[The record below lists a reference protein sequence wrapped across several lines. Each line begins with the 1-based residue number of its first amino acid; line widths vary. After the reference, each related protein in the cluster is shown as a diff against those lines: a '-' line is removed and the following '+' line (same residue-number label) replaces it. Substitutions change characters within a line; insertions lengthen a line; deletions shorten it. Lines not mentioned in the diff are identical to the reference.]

1 MPSNDLA
8 KTKLAPKPKIAPS
21 RLHII
26 LRPLLIIAVAIA
38 VLAGISLLVKQPGN
52 RLLVVN
58 GHRYRLSVADTDRAR
73 AKGLGNQSTMD
84 NAQGML
90 FTFPAPEN
98 LCFWM
103 KDMRF
108 SLDMVWLDASQRIVK
123 VEQDVSPR
131 TYPKTYCAANTQYV
145 IELNAGQAKAAGLY
159 IGQQLQF

>member
-1 MPSNDLA
+1 MPSNDLV
-8 KTKLAPKPKIAPS
+8 KTKLAHKPKIAPY

-38 VLAGISLLVKQPGN
+38 VLAGISLLVKQPGS
-52 RLLVVN
+52 RLLVVH
-58 GHRYRLSVADTDRAR
+58 GHRYRLTVADTDRAR

-84 NAQGML
+84 NSQGML

-108 SLDMVWLDASQRIVK
+108 SLDMIWLDTSQRIVK
-123 VEQDVSPR
+123 IEQNVSPH
-131 TYPKTYCAANTQYV
+131 TYPKTYCAPNAQYV
-145 IELNAGQAKAAGLY
+145 IELNAGQAKTAGLH
-159 IGQQLQF
+159 IAQQLHF